1 MQTLGEL
8 YLETVTRNFRGLR
21 SYADKA
27 IDQLDDEQLDASV
40 DPRSN
45 TVATLMRHLAGNMRS
60 RWTDFLTTDGEKP
73 DRKREQEFE
82 KRRESREQLL
92 AAWNGGWETLLAAIG
107 SLNEED
113 LQKEVLING
122 ERLPAILAINR
133 AVQHYAYHVGQI
145 CFLAKHLAGDRWNA
159 MS

>member
-1 MQTLGEL
+1 MQTVGEL

-27 IDQLDDEQLDASV
+27 IEQLDDEQLYASV

-45 TVATLMRHLAGNMRS
+45 TVAILMRHLAGNMRS
-60 RWTDFLTTDGEKP
+60 RWIDFLTTDGEKA
-73 DRKREQEFE
+73 DRRRELEFE
-82 KRRESREQLL
+82 RKLESREELL
-92 AAWNGGWETLLAAIG
+92 AAWNSGWETLLAAIA
-107 SLNEED
+107 SLNEKD
-113 LQKEVLING
+113 LQNEVTIKG
-122 ERLPAILAINR
+122 ERLPAMLAINR

-145 CFLAKHLAGDRWNA
+145 CYLAKHLAGERWNA